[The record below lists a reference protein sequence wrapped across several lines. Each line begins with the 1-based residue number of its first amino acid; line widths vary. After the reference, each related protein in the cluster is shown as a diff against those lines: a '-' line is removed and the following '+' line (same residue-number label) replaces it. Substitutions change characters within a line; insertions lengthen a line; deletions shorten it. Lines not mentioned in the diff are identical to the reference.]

1 MREDSTTA
9 MPVTGVNHAGAV
21 DGRARSGTVRR
32 ARAAVAPAW
41 QLRVLDSI
49 RAIEARRWDA
59 LLGRRA
65 INRSHAYLSA
75 IEDAALDGCRY
86 FYPVI
91 FDGDGEILAHACVS
105 LVRTDFSQLLPARWQ
120 GAIARVRRWWPD
132 FLCARLTE
140 LGSPLIAG
148 HSFSVRAGAPRALLL
163 QRLVDAAS
171 AIAARERSRIVL
183 VRDLLQEDAE
193 DIAVLRAQG
202 FNLVSNMP
210 LARIHVRWRSY
221 AEYLADMR
229 PRYRKD
235 TLRRLRLAGEAGQ
248 EVRVLA
254 PYGAEAERWLAQM
267 RVVYAAADRF
277 KRETLTAGYYR
288 AIERHLGAD
297 SRLFAVMREGVAVAH
312 GMVLVDEENTF
323 ATFFGREAGP
333 PGKEWFLLINE
344 VIRLGIERGSR
355 TIHLGLGS
363 YHGKAL
369 VGADIEPLTICCR
382 SAWAP
387 VNWLMRL
394 VPDVV
399 SRGTVGERNIFR

>member
-1 MREDSTTA
+1 MREDSTTTLA
-9 MPVTGVNHAGAV
+9 APHAPHGAAVTRDPAGAP
-21 DGRARSGTVRR
+21 RR
-32 ARAAVAPAW
+32 AHAVAAPGW
-41 QLRVLDSI
+41 RLRILDSI

-59 LLGRRA
+59 LNGRRA
-65 INRSHAYLSA
+65 VNRSHAYLCA

-91 FDGDGEILAHACVS
+91 LDDDDEILAHACIS
-105 LVRTDFSQLLPARWQ
+105 LVRTDFSQLLPARCQ
-120 GAIARVRRWWPD
+120 GTIARVRRAWPD

-148 HSFSVRAGAPRALLL
+148 HSFSVRAGAPRAPLL
-163 QRLVDAAS
+163 QRLADAAT

-183 VRDLLQEDAE
+183 VRDLLQEDAD
-193 DIAVLRAQG
+193 DIQTLRSLG

-235 TLRRLRLAGEAGQ
+235 TLRRLRLAREQGQ

-254 PYGAEAERWLAQM
+254 TYGAEAERWLAQM
-267 RVVYAAADRF
+267 RVVYAAAERF
-277 KRETLTAGYYR
+277 KRETLTPGYYR

-297 SRLFAVMREGVAVAH
+297 SRLFAVMRDEVPVAH
-312 GMVLVDEENTF
+312 GMVLMDDENTF

-369 VGADIEPLTICCR
+369 VGADIEALTICCR
-382 SAWAP
+382 STWAP

-394 VPDVV
+394 MPDVV
-399 SRGTVGERNIFR
+399 SRGIEGERNIFR